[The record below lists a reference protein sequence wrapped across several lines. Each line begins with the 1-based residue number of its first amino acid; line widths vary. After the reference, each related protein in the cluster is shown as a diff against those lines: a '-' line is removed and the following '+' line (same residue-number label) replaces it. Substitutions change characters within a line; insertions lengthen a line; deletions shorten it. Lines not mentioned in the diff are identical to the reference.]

1 MVSMKVLVLNCGSS
15 SLKFQLIESL
25 APSVSGGRENRLAR
39 GLIDRIGDQAICT
52 FTGTG
57 RSPSSES
64 TPIRNHEEAVQKVLS
79 WLKPEKGS
87 GFEEID
93 AVGHRVVHGGDRFT
107 GSVLI
112 DDEVDAIIEALND
125 LAPLHNPACLSGIR
139 AARAVLSSA
148 VPMVAVFD
156 TAFHHTMPDYA
167 STYAIPYELSSRHR
181 VRRYGFHGL
190 AHNYLALRYTEIK
203 AIPTDQVNIVTL
215 HLGNGCSAAAIRR
228 GKSVDTSMGF
238 TPLEGLVMGTR
249 SGDLDPAVVGYLA
262 LKEGISVTE
271 VEGLLNKQSGLLGIS
286 GRSNDMRELIERAKE
301 DGRARLAIEI
311 FCYRARKYLGAY
323 LAALGSAEAV
333 VFSGGIGENSPL
345 VRAKICEGMEWCG
358 LWLDSHRNDA
368 LVGVEGQISTN
379 AARIHAYVI
388 PTDEEL
394 VIARETVSVVEK
406 GSGKEGTQSGSIKV

>member
-1 MVSMKVLVLNCGSS
+1 MRVLVLNCGSS

-368 LVGVEGQISTN
+368 LVGVEGQISTD
-379 AARIHAYVI
+379 AACIHSYVI

-406 GSGKEGTQSGSIKV
+406 GSGKEGIQSGSIKV

>member
-1 MVSMKVLVLNCGSS
+1 MRVLVLNCGSS
-15 SLKFQLIESL
+15 SLKFQLIESI

-52 FTGTG
+52 FTRTG
-57 RSPSSES
+57 HSPSSES

-156 TAFHHTMPDYA
+156 TAFHHTIPDYA

-190 AHNYLALRYTEIK
+190 AHNYLALRYAEIK

-262 LKEGISVTE
+262 LKEGISVIE
-271 VEGLLNKQSGLLGIS
+271 VEGMLNKQSGLLGIS
-286 GRSNDMRELIERAKE
+286 GRSNDMHELIERAKE

-323 LAALGSAEAV
+323 FAALGSAEAV

-358 LWLDSHRNDA
+358 LRLDSHRNEA

>member
-1 MVSMKVLVLNCGSS
+1 MRVLVLNCGSS

-190 AHNYLALRYTEIK
+190 AHNYLALRYTEIR
-203 AIPTDQVNIVTL
+203 AIPTDQVKIVTL

-358 LWLDSHRNDA
+358 LWLDSHRNEA

-394 VIARETVSVVEK
+394 VIARETVSVVEN
-406 GSGKEGTQSGSIKV
+406 GSGKKGTQSGSITV

>member
-1 MVSMKVLVLNCGSS
+1 MRVLVLNCGSS

-52 FTGTG
+52 FTGIG

-64 TPIRNHEEAVQKVLS
+64 VPIRNHEEAVQKVLS

-156 TAFHHTMPDYA
+156 TAFHHTIPDYA

-190 AHNYLALRYTEIK
+190 AHNYLALRYTEIR

-286 GRSNDMRELIERAKE
+286 GRSNDMHELIERAKE

-323 LAALGSAEAV
+323 FAALGSAEAV

-358 LWLDSHRNDA
+358 LRLDSHRNEA